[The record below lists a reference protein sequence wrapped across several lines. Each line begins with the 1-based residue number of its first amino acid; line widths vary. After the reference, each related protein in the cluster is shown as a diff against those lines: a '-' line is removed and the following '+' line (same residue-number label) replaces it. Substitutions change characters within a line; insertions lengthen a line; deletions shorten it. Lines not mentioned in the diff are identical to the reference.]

1 MDQTPL
7 PFVMDDNKTY
17 ENVDANEF
25 LTASVQSG
33 FDKCQWT
40 VQLTIFAVGITLPSL
55 LIFSGKE
62 FWITTEE

>member
-25 LTASVQSG
+25 LTTSVQSG
-33 FDKCQWT
+33 FDKRQWT
-40 VQLTIFAVGITLPSL
+40 VQLTIFAEGITLSSL
-55 LIFSGKE
+55 VIFSGKE
-62 FWITTEE
+62 F